1 MNAPTIAGLRAR
13 NRILAVLA
21 LVLTMTI
28 WGSAFAV
35 TKAALS
41 EVPPFTLAFLRF
53 VVAIAVMMP
62 FVLYR
67 ERKVGTVTRAP
78 WRVIALMGLTG
89 VALHYGFYHLGLS
102 YTTTTNAA
110 LIQGTIPAV
119 TVVASAWLLS
129 ERIGWLRASGVAGS
143 IAGVAIII
151 LAGTEGGPSK
161 LSLLGDLFMVGTVV
175 AWTAYTLLG
184 KLARESQSG
193 LFTTALSNS
202 FGAAFL
208 IPFAAYEV
216 FTNGAAAYSTSAWV
230 SLVYLGV
237 VSSALAM
244 FLWNYSLAHL
254 TAGQAGAFVNLE
266 PVVAVAVAI
275 LYLGEPVLLWQLV
288 GGALVLIG
296 VYLANR

>member
-1 MNAPTIAGLRAR
+1 MSTPAVAGIRVP
-13 NRILAVLA
+13 NRMLAVLA

-35 TKAALS
+35 TKATLS
-41 EVPPFTLAFLRF
+41 EVPPFTLALLRF
-53 VVAIAVMMP
+53 VVAVAVMMP
-62 FVLYR
+62 FVLHH
-67 ERKVGTVTRAP
+67 ERKVGSVTRAP
-78 WRVIALMGLTG
+78 WSVMALMGLTG
-89 VALHYGFYHLGLS
+89 VALHYGLYHLGLG

-129 ERIGWLRASGVAGS
+129 ERVGWLRASGVAGS

-151 LAGTEGGPSK
+151 LGGTDGGPSQ

-193 LFTTALSNS
+193 LFTTALSSS

-208 IPFAAYEV
+208 APFAAYEV
-216 FTNGAAAYSTSAWV
+216 FTNGWTACSTSAWV

-237 VSSALAM
+237 ISNALAM

-254 TAGQAGAFVNLE
+254 SAGQAGAFVNLE
-266 PVVAVAVAI
+266 PVVAVAVAV